1 MIKET
6 VEKDRAEYVEQ
17 QKEASSAGAKAK
29 MDSIYQKNIS
39 INQLKEE
46 NRKLIAKVG
55 VGVRRE
61 A

>member
-1 MIKET
+1 M
-6 VEKDRAEYVEQ
+6 EKDRAEYMEQ
-17 QKEASSAGAKAK
+17 QKEASNAGAKK

-46 NRKLIAKVG
+46 NRKLIAKVREG
-55 VGVRRE
+55 VGCE

>member
-1 MIKET
+1 M
-6 VEKDRAEYVEQ
+6 EKDRAEYVEQ
-17 QKEASSAGAKAK
+17 QKEANAGAKAK

-46 NRKLIAKVG
+46 NRKLIAKVREG
-55 VGVRRE
+55 VGCE